1 LRQTKSLDDVS
12 TVGGQDHF
20 AVAQWIKTEGRTS
33 MEHYESGKLLEGA
46 NSSGSAYT
54 LPVAVVAGMQI
65 GILTVGGIALHQAL
79 YGGSSLPF
87 CLLSLFLSLNLVICF
102 WELCLFLR
110 RDYIEA
116 RHVYW
121 VERQQRDGTVPALAF
136 LSRRITFREW
146 FSPTVWADV
155 WATYSL
161 YDGSYADR
169 RTYGFNADVGN
180 GFVTLAPSLLLHLG
194 ITIQFLP
201 ARVLGI
207 IGIMMCWQWL
217 YCTAIYWVSFFM
229 AGRHQL
235 ITRRDMNLY
244 IWGTN
249 APWALFSLLGLYVS
263 IRLVLDGHYGV
274 LSG

>member
-1 LRQTKSLDDVS
+1 
-12 TVGGQDHF
+12 
-20 AVAQWIKTEGRTS
+20 
-33 MEHYESGKLLEGA
+33 MENYEAGKLFDSVAGD
-46 NSSGSAYT
+46 SSAYT
-54 LPVAVVAGMQI
+54 LPVAVVAGLQI
-65 GILTVGGIALHQAL
+65 GILTLAGITVHHVL
-79 YGGSSLPF
+79 YGASSLAF
-87 CLLSLFLSLNLVICF
+87 ILLSLFLSLNLVICF
-102 WELCLFLR
+102 WEICLFLR

-116 RHVYW
+116 RHGFW

-136 LSRRITFREW
+136 LSRRIALREW

-194 ITIQFLP
+194 ITVHILP

-217 YCTAIYWVSFFM
+217 YCTTMYWVSFFM
-229 AGRHQL
+229 AGRHRL
-235 ITRRDMNLY
+235 ISRRDMNLY

-249 APWALFSLLGLYVS
+249 APWALFSLLGLYIS
-263 IRLVLDGHYGV
+263 ITLVLDGHYGI
-274 LSG
+274 LGG

>member
-1 LRQTKSLDDVS
+1 MENCKSSELSADIRD
-12 TVGGQDHF
+12 
-20 AVAQWIKTEGRTS
+20 TE
-33 MEHYESGKLLEGA
+33 
-46 NSSGSAYT
+46 SAHT
-54 LPVAVVAGMQI
+54 LPVAVVAGLQI
-65 GILTVGGIALHQAL
+65 GFLTIAGIAIHQAI
-79 YGGSSLPF
+79 YGGSSLLF

-102 WELCLFLR
+102 WEICLFLR

-116 RHVYW
+116 RHGYW
-121 VERQQRDGTVPALAF
+121 VEREQHERIVPAVTF
-136 LSRRITFREW
+136 LNRRITLREW

-180 GFVTLAPSLLLHLG
+180 GFVTLVPSLVLHLG

-207 IGIMMCWQWL
+207 LGVMMFWQWL
-217 YCTAIYWVSFFM
+217 YCTTIYWVSFFM
-229 AGRHQL
+229 AGRHKQL
-235 ITRRDMNLY
+235 ARRDMNLY

-249 APWALFSLLGLYVS
+249 APWALFSLMGLYVS
-263 IRLVLDGHYGV
+263 IKLVLDGHYGV
-274 LSG
+274 LGG